1 MLNADHL
8 TPNTKVFDFKV
19 WQFDAKLYLVILTYK
34 PSKLIILNFFLWTN
48 LFLNF
53 LKKELESK
61 IFCTKGLTP
70 NDLYLESKDLHLTL
84 NDLYFRINRFGL
96 KVKSFVFIAWNLS
109 WMAFH
114 KFGGLGQS
122 ILPQFGT
129 GANSKL
135 GHNM

>member
-70 NDLYLESKDLHLTL
+70 NDLYLESKNLHLTL

-114 KFGGLGQS
+114 TQHV
-122 ILPQFGT
+122 INP
-129 GANSKL
+129 
-135 GHNM
+135 NMIENYHSGFK